1 MQLQIFEEDVD
12 VHRHFET
19 RQKDW
24 IVERRHLANQLN
36 REREV
41 VQARKAA
48 AAAEAA
54 RRKQKLTAAWKG
66 EDAVLEAYRMEQVSI
81 AQQEQNTRQAN
92 DANRAAAAELRR
104 KEHTDLILSSRDSVE
119 SRERAADDLAEK
131 VGQAHWKFGMQ
142 RGAREFALERAEGGA
157 ARTAAVRGFQ

>member
-81 AQQEQNTRQAN
+81 AHCEAQIEGEWLQRSMEEELARLEQAPC
-92 DANRAAAAELRR
+92 
-104 KEHTDLILSSRDSVE
+104 ILFE
-119 SRERAADDLAEK
+119 
-131 VGQAHWKFGMQ
+131 
-142 RGAREFALERAEGGA
+142 
-157 ARTAAVRGFQ
+157 